1 MRNKIINTGKKALPL
16 RGPANQ
22 TIFRFENV
30 TLRVR
35 DTFLL
40 PNTTWHIDKGQ
51 HWVIMGPNG
60 AGKTSLV
67 RALTGDVPVVK
78 GSVFPSHDQADAAR
92 AEYVSFEQ
100 HQRLIAREEQR
111 DEFRFFSG
119 NLNRI
124 TRVHDILDELCGPD
138 GVKPTDVE
146 GVVARLKIN
155 HLLGRG
161 IRALSTGEM
170 RKVQIA
176 RVLLKSPE
184 IMILDEPFDG
194 LDESARQDLARIID
208 ELMDDS
214 RTVILVTHR
223 QREILANISHV
234 LAIRGGRVIFQGR
247 REDVL
252 IPSQMERLYAT
263 EFAASL
269 SLPMSKESSK
279 STVDTASEI
288 LIAMNNVTV
297 KYGRTTALDKV
308 NWTMRTGQNWAIL
321 GPNGC
326 GKTTLLNLITTDNLQ
341 AYANEIYL
349 FGKRRGSGESIWDIK
364 ERIGMMSSEFQ
375 IRYRKPLS
383 AFEVVLSGFFD
394 SVGLFR
400 TASPEQKQTADQWI
414 AILGIAD
421 KSTKTFNQLSYGEQR
436 MVLLARAMVKMPQ
449 LLILDEP
456 YQGLDRTNR
465 RRLLDAV
472 DVIGHHRGT
481 NIIYVTHYADEIPAS
496 MTHMLQFEEKSSGGY
511 ALIRERRRMSNFKRI
526 KSEI

>member
-1 MRNKIINTGKKALPL
+1 MREKVTNSIQKA
-16 RGPANQ
+16 GPPSGHTNS
-22 TIFRFENV
+22 TLVRFENV

-40 PNTTWHIDKGQ
+40 PDTTWHVDKGQ
-51 HWVIMGPNG
+51 HWAIMGPNG

-78 GSVFPSHDQADAAR
+78 GTVFPSHDQADAVR

-124 TRVHDILDELCGPD
+124 TTVHDILVEIGGPTA
-138 GVKPTDVE
+138 VKSTDVE
-146 GVVARLKIN
+146 GVVARFKIN

-194 LDESARQDLARIID
+194 LDEASRQDLARIID
-208 ELMDDS
+208 DLMDAS

-234 LAIRGGRVIFQGR
+234 LGIRDGQVMFQGR
-247 REDVL
+247 RADVL
-252 IPSQMERLYAT
+252 TPSQMEYLYAT
-263 EFAASL
+263 EFATAL
-269 SLPMSKESSK
+269 SLPAPAESPMSI
-279 STVDTASEI
+279 TDTASEI
-288 LIAMNNVTV
+288 LISMKNVTV
-297 KYGRTTALDKV
+297 KYGRTTVLDNL
-308 NWTMRTGQNWAIL
+308 NWTMKTGQNWVVL
-321 GPNGC
+321 GPNGS
-326 GKTTLLNLITTDNLQ
+326 GKTTLLNLITADNLQ

-349 FGKRRGSGESIWDIK
+349 FGRRRGSGESIWDIK
-364 ERIGMMSSEFQ
+364 ERLGMMSSEFQ

-400 TASPEQKQTADQWI
+400 NASPTQKQTADQWM
-414 AILGIAD
+414 AVLGMAD
-421 KSTKTFNQLSYGEQR
+421 KSVKTFNQLSYGEQR
-436 MVLLARAMVKMPQ
+436 MILLARSMVKMPQ

-456 YQGLDRTNR
+456 YQGLDRINR
-465 RRLLDAV
+465 QRIIDAIN
-472 DVIGHHRGT
+472 VIGHHRGT
-481 NIIYVTHYADEIPAS
+481 NIIYVTHYSDEIPAC
-496 MTHMLQFEEKSSGGY
+496 MTHMMRFEKTSKGGY
-511 ALIRERRRMSNFKRI
+511 VQ
-526 KSEI
+526 KSGSIN